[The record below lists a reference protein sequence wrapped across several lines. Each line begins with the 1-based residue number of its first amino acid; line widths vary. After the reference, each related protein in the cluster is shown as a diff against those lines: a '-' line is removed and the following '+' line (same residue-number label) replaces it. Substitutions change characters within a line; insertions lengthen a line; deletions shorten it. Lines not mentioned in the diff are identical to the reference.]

1 MSPNRLLC
9 FCAAAR
15 YELVHHIDDC
25 FIAYRCL
32 LIKND
37 IVVNATTALG
47 DTSTTAPNH
56 ISRWLRANTT
66 FSILYLLTD
75 HQAFKT
81 HYTFIPT
88 YAKLIPLTHHALL
101 LVVSYLLVLG
111 TERVSAGGGQ
121 SLSFPLSE
129 STASTRTLCFMQ
141 VPSLAAP
148 QRFYSEV
155 CDVCEHTARTILHF
169 FMWHVAEELL
179 QQHLW
184 CFEAHARGW
193 LGDVRWARR
202 AAATGPRRQALCA
215 TWPVEK
221 QNNWGLMGL
230 LQCKVILSR

>member
-56 ISRWLRANTT
+56 ISLWLRANTT

-169 FMWHVAEELL
+169 FMWKRSFCSSTYVALKL
-179 QQHLW
+179 MHG
-184 CFEAHARGW
+184 AGW
-193 LGDVRWARR
+193 GPYAEQGERPPRDHDGRPCVQPGWWKSRT
-202 AAATGPRRQALCA
+202 TG
-215 TWPVEK
+215 V
-221 QNNWGLMGL
+221 
-230 LQCKVILSR
+230 